1 MLGNRVRFLSILLL
15 IGAVIQTPVY
25 AQLTAQLTG
34 VIRDASGAIIPAAAV
49 TVVNEGTGIKWDAK
63 ANQAGIYTVPLL
75 QPGSYR
81 VSVQA
86 QGFRAVS
93 RTGVQLDVAQTA
105 AMDFTLDVGAA
116 SESITVTD
124 SAPLLDSGSN
134 AIGGLVTSEKVEDLP
149 LLGRNSNALVMLVP
163 GVRATRQTTVNP
175 VLESHYQFF
184 SINGSRPNQNQFM
197 LDGGNNTNLT
207 FNGPE
212 YSPQV
217 EEVQEFRIQTSNFSA
232 EYANSGGG
240 VINVVSK
247 SGTNRFRGSLFEYF
261 RHDKLTANDFFSNR
275 SGRAR
280 PSSATISSVEPSAGR
295 SSRTGPSS
303 FSPTKAS
310 GREFRSPPPPASRLP
325 CKRPATSRRPWPEM
339 ANWYRSTI
347 RGRLSQTQTARASS
361 YGSLFP
367 GIASRRI

>member
-1 MLGNRVRFLSILLL
+1 VGCESE
-15 IGAVIQTPVY
+15 
-25 AQLTAQLTG
+25 
-34 VIRDASGAIIPAAAV
+34 SGRHLHRAPSPAR
-49 TVVNEGTGIKWDAK
+49 
-63 ANQAGIYTVPLL
+63 
-75 QPGSYR
+75 SYR

-93 RTGVQLDVAQTA
+93 RAGVQLEVAQTA
-105 AMDFTLDVGAA
+105 ALDFTLDVGAA

-163 GVRATRQTTVNP
+163 GIRATRQTTVNP

-240 VINVVSK
+240 VINVVEERHERH
-247 SGTNRFRGSLFEYF
+247 GPTPLPRLRYVRVLLQRAVHFRQRSAVDAKPAEPRGCQF
-261 RHDKLTANDFFSNR
+261 RHVA
-275 SGRAR
+275 
-280 PSSATISSVEPSAGR
+280 VQEH
-295 SSRTGPSS
+295 
-303 FSPTKAS
+303 
-310 GREFRSPPPPASRLP
+310 
-325 CKRPATSRRPWPEM
+325 
-339 ANWYRSTI
+339 
-347 RGRLSQTQTARASS
+347 QHQ
-361 YGSLFP
+361 
-367 GIASRRI
+367 